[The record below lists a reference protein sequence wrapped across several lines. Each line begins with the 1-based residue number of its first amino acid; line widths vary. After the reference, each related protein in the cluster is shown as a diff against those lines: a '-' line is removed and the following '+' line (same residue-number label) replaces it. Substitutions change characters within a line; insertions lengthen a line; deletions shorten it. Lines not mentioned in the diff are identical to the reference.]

1 MGGLEV
7 DVRVVPAKSYGAAL
21 HYSTGSKSHNI
32 AVRTLAQDKG
42 LKLNEYGIFEGEK
55 TIGGRTEEEV
65 FRAAG
70 LPYIEPDLRENRGE
84 IEAAREDRLP
94 KLVTLGDIRGDLH
107 VHTNASDGKSTL
119 AEMAG
124 AAKALGYAYLAI
136 ADHSRHATIAHG
148 LDAKRLAAE
157 LDDID
162 RLNDRL
168 EGFRVLKAC
177 EVDILADGTLD
188 LPDAI
193 LNRLDL
199 RICAIHYRFDLD
211 REEQTERVLRA
222 MDNRRFNILAHPT
235 GRLLGERPGY
245 EIDLELVL
253 LGAKERGCFVELNAH
268 PSRLVLDDIHC
279 VDGRPFDDRSRRH
292 ALRRRLRT
300 SATITES
307 DWLAW
312 PVAV

>member
-1 MGGLEV
+1 L
-7 DVRVVPAKSYGAAL
+7 R
-21 HYSTGSKSHNI
+21 TGWRRS
-32 AVRTLAQDKG
+32 
-42 LKLNEYGIFEGEK
+42 
-55 TIGGRTEEEV
+55 
-65 FRAAG
+65 
-70 LPYIEPDLRENRGE
+70 
-84 IEAAREDRLP
+84 
-94 KLVTLGDIRGDLH
+94 
-107 VHTNASDGKSTL
+107 
-119 AEMAG
+119 
-124 AAKALGYAYLAI
+124 
-136 ADHSRHATIAHG
+136 
-148 LDAKRLAAE
+148 E

-253 LGAKERGCFVELNAH
+253 LGAKERGCFVEVNAH
-268 PSRLVLDDIHC
+268 PSRLDLDDLHC
-279 VDGRPFDDRSRRH
+279 RMVKDLGLKVAISTDAHSTVGLNAMRFGVDQARRGWLEAEDVLNTRPWPE
-292 ALRRRLRT
+292 LKTL
-300 SATITES
+300 
-307 DWLAW
+307 LAR
-312 PVAV
+312 